1 MTKPILI
8 QMLIF
13 VAFLSACKKN
23 VPMNF
28 DATLQPPTAE
38 KKTFQLK
45 KHEDIRIDPYY
56 WMRERENPEV
66 IDYLERENDYYKK
79 MTQDTESFREDLFEE
94 LKARIK
100 EDDN

>member
-1 MTKPILI
+1 MNKVNLI

-13 VAFLSACKKN
+13 VALFSACKNN

-28 DATLQPPTAE
+28 DTNIQPPDAE
-38 KKTFQLK
+38 KNPFQLK
-45 KHEDIRIDPYY
+45 SHEDIRIDPYY

-79 MTQDTESFREDLFEE
+79 NDSGHRVFPQRSF
-94 LKARIK
+94 
-100 EDDN
+100 

>member
-38 KKTFQLK
+38 KKNLS
-45 KHEDIRIDPYY
+45 
-56 WMRERENPEV
+56 
-66 IDYLERENDYYKK
+66 
-79 MTQDTESFREDLFEE
+79 TQKTRGYSDRSVLLD
-94 LKARIK
+94 A
-100 EDDN
+100 

>member
-1 MTKPILI
+1 MNKVNLI

-13 VAFLSACKKN
+13 VALFSACKNN

-28 DATLQPPTAE
+28 DTNIQPPDAE
-38 KKTFQLK
+38 KNPFQLK
-45 KHEDIRIDPYY
+45 SHEDIRIDPYY

-79 MTQDTESFREDLFEE
+79 MTQDTESFRKDLFEE
-94 LKARIK
+94 
-100 EDDN
+100 